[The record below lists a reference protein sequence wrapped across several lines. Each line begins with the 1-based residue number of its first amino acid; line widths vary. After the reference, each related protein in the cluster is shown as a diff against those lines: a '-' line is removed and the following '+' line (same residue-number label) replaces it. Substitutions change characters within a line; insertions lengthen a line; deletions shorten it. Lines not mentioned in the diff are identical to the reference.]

1 MTRTR
6 KVGTPSTAAGR
17 RKAVSLL
24 DRFIVSQMA
33 NSFVFGVMVFSV
45 LLVAGD
51 LLFQIAN
58 LMIEKGVA
66 LGLVMRLFVYKLP
79 EVVVMTLPM
88 ASLLSALLTFGRL
101 SSQSEIVA
109 LRAAGISF
117 LRIVKPVLLASVLV
131 SLGAIL
137 LNETIVPLSNKA
149 AENIMR
155 YEIARER
162 PTLLREKVFL
172 RDEEGGELRRVIYIS
187 RLRQNLGTMED
198 ILVQE
203 FESGKM
209 NRIVTA
215 DRGTWRDGEWW
226 LEDGKTFEV
235 MKDRTVKLLFAF
247 ERQKLP
253 LELGPRE
260 VAHTSQRP
268 SEMSAWQLWGH
279 ISVMNK
285 QGANLAPLWVLFHLK
300 LALPWA
306 CVILAVLGATLG
318 VGPHRSGAGV
328 GLAMSILIVF
338 AYYVLMS
345 FSRSFGEAGYLPPF
359 VAAWAPNLVFLIISG
374 SLVRI
379 ADR

>member
-1 MTRTR
+1 MSGSKK
-6 KVGTPSTAAGR
+6 KVNS
-17 RKAVSLL
+17 VSIL
-24 DRFIVSQMA
+24 DRFIVTQMG
-33 NSFVFGVMVFSV
+33 NSSIFGVLVFSV

-58 LMIEKGVA
+58 LMIDKGVS
-66 LGLVMRLFVYKLP
+66 LGVVARLFIYKLP

-117 LRIVKPVLLASVLV
+117 RRIVRPVLAASVLV

-137 LNETIVPLSNKA
+137 LNETIVPLSNRA
-149 AENIMR
+149 ADNIMR

-172 RDEEGGELRRVIYIS
+172 RDEGGGELRRIIYIS

-198 ILVQE
+198 IVVQE
-203 FESGKM
+203 FEDGTMS
-209 NRIVTA
+209 RIITA
-215 DRGTWRDGEWW
+215 SRGTWRGGEWW

-235 MKDRTVKLLFAF
+235 LKDRTVKLLFAF
-247 ERQKLP
+247 ARQKLP
-253 LELGPRE
+253 LDLAPAE
-260 VAHTSQRP
+260 VAQTSQRP
-268 SEMSAWQLWGH
+268 AEMSAYQLWRH

-285 QGANLAPLWVLFHLK
+285 QGANLAPLKVLFHLK
-300 LALPWA
+300 LAVPWA
-306 CVILAVLGATLG
+306 CVILAVLGASLG
-318 VGPHRSGAGV
+318 VGHHRSGAGV
-328 GLAMSILIVF
+328 GLALSVLIVF

-345 FSRSFGEAGYLPPF
+345 FSRSFGEAGYLPPII
-359 VAAWAPNLVFLIISG
+359 AAWAPNLVFLIIAG
-374 SLVRI
+374 YLVRI